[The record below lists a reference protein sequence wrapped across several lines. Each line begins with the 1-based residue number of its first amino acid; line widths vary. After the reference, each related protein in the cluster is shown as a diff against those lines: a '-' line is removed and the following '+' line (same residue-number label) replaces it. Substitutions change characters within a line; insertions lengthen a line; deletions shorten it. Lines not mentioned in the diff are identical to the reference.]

1 LKNNYQEVKFQVLE
15 KRLRK
20 VEKMELGKGIFT
32 KEEFLERVEVVD
44 QERNKIK

>member
-1 LKNNYQEVKFQVLE
+1 MTGDSK
-15 KRLRK
+15 
-20 VEKMELGKGIFT
+20 GKGIFT